1 MKKKDDTKIKISVRS
16 LVEFILR
23 EGDIEGGQ
31 GAFKEKEAM
40 QAGSRIHKKIQGR
53 MGLEYTPEYSLK
65 ETFDCGN
72 FEIHL
77 EGRADGIWIQE
88 DMVTVDEIKG
98 IYRDLEYLDAP
109 YPIHLAQAK
118 VYAYLYA
125 KQHGHG
131 EINVRMTY
139 VNLDTE
145 EIKYFYEEY
154 TFPQLEQWFLPIIE
168 EYKKWA
174 RFQYEWR
181 RIRQASIHET
191 SFPFA
196 YRKGQKELV
205 AAVYRTIY
213 HNKKLFIQAPTGV
226 GKTLS
231 TVFPAVKAVGEGLAD
246 KIFYLTAK
254 TVTRTVAKEAFRQL
268 EKEGLAYKY
277 ITLTAK
283 EKLCVCEEPICDP
296 KHCQRAKGHY
306 DRVNDGVF
314 AIINEQNHISR
325 EVLESYADKYQ
336 VCPFEFSLDISLWC
350 DGIVCDYNY
359 VFDPRVRLKRFFG
372 ESTFGEY
379 IFLVDEAHNLVDR
392 GRGMFSARLCK
403 EDFLEIK
410 RMVKGV
416 RPKLEH
422 SLESANKLLLSMKRE
437 CEECEVIDGI
447 DGFILQLMNVAA
459 ELEKFLED
467 LSKDRSKDWPL
478 DMEKGTEREEM
489 QKQILN
495 FYFDVRTFL
504 NIYDRLDE
512 NYVIYTELSPE
523 NNFYLKLFC
532 VNPGKNLSEVLD
544 KGVGSIL
551 FSATLLPMFYY
562 QSLLSVKDDDYGIY
576 AQSPFP
582 MENKKV
588 LVASDVSSKYTR
600 RTKKEYEKI
609 AVYIEKV
616 CKSKKGNYLVFF
628 PSYKFMED
636 VYAVIQEQKGEDIT
650 QGIKFGCEHKETSSY
665 TTKEQV
671 EYIVQ
676 SSQMNET
683 EREEFLRAFSKK
695 RENSLIGLCV
705 IGGIFGEGIDL
716 KGEQLIGAIIVGTG
730 LAQIDHEGELLR
742 EYYQKQL
749 EDGFS
754 YAYRYPG
761 MNKVLQAAG
770 RVIRTM
776 DDKGI
781 ILLLD
786 ERFLQR
792 EYTGLFPKEWEQYE
806 RCRLENVLEKV
817 AGFWDL

>member
-1 MKKKDDTKIKISVRS
+1 MKKTDYTKIKISVRG

-31 GAFKEKEAM
+31 GSFKEKEAM
-40 QAGSRIHKKIQGR
+40 QAGSRIHKKIQGK

-65 ETFDCGN
+65 ETFDCGD

-77 EGRADGIWIQE
+77 EGRADGIWLHE

-98 IYRDLEYLDAP
+98 IYRDLEHLEAP

-125 KQHGHG
+125 KQHGYE

-139 VNLDTE
+139 ANLDTE

-154 TFPQLEQWFLPIIE
+154 TFPQLEQWFLPVIE

-181 RIRQASIHET
+181 LVRQESIHGVE
-191 SFPFA
+191 FPFP
-196 YRKGQKELV
+196 YRKGQKELA

-231 TVFPAVKAVGEGLAD
+231 TVFPAVKAVGECLAD

-254 TVTRTVAKEAFRQL
+254 TVTRTVAEEAFRQL
-268 EKEGLAYKY
+268 EKEGLSYKY

-296 KHCQRAKGHY
+296 KHCPRAKGHY
-306 DRVNDGVF
+306 DRVNDAVF

-325 EVLESYADKYQ
+325 EVLESYADKHQ
-336 VCPFEFSLDISLWC
+336 VCPFELSLDVSLWC
-350 DGIVCDYNY
+350 DGIICDYNY

-372 ESTFGEY
+372 ESTFGDY
-379 IFLVDEAHNLVDR
+379 LFLVDEAHNLVDR

-410 RMVKGV
+410 RAVKGI
-416 RPKLEH
+416 RPRLERA
-422 SLESANKLLLSMKRE
+422 LEAANKLLLHMKRE
-437 CEECEVIDGI
+437 CEECEVIDSI

-459 ELEKFLED
+459 ELERFLED
-467 LSKDRSKDWPL
+467 LAKDKD
-478 DMEKGTEREEM
+478 KGTDGEEL
-489 QKQILN
+489 QKQVLN

-504 NIYDRLDE
+504 NMYDRLDE

-532 VNPGKNLSEVLD
+532 VNPAKNLSEVLD

-551 FSATLLPMFYY
+551 FSATLLPMVYY
-562 QSLLSVKDDDYGIY
+562 RNLLSVREDDYGIY
-576 AQSPFP
+576 APSPFP
-582 MENKKV
+582 LEHKKV
-588 LVASDVSSKYTR
+588 LIASDVSSKYTR
-600 RTKKEYEKI
+600 RTKSEYEKI
-609 AVYIEKV
+609 AAYIQKV
-616 CKSKKGNYLVFF
+616 CNAKKGNYLVFF

-636 VYAVIQEQKGEDIT
+636 VYEVIQEHRTCGEYICGEIEANGGMMSKQDD
-650 QGIKFGCEHKETSSY
+650 
-665 TTKEQV
+665 V

-676 SSQMNET
+676 NAQMNEVQ
-683 EREEFLRAFSKK
+683 REEFLEAFSEE
-695 RENSLIGLCV
+695 REKTLIGFCV

-716 KGEQLIGAIIVGTG
+716 KGERLIGTIIVGTG

-742 EYYQKQL
+742 DYYQEHM
-749 EDGFS
+749 EDGFA

-776 DDKGI
+776 EDRGI

-806 RCRLENVLEKV
+806 RCQLSNVQEKI
-817 AGFWDL
+817 ATFWSAQEDLSNEL